1 METTLVKADDKGRVC
16 IRGTRKGAKY
26 LVTAENGGWWIMP
39 APKITVPEKWNRPPG
54 PGNCAPP
61 RWKVFMINP
70 KPGEVYWVDLGLKGK
85 LRPLLVVSRE
95 DAEAERALCV
105 CVPLTTQIRGG
116 DYEVKL
122 PRVRWLPG
130 ADEGVANVQGLTS
143 VENHRL
149 ERRAG
154 QFEARVTL
162 SVRDKI
168 AWLLE
173 LN

>member
-1 METTLVKADDKGRVC
+1 MT
-16 IRGTRKGAKY
+16 
-26 LVTAENGGWWIMP
+26 N
-39 APKITVPEKWNRPPG
+39 
-54 PGNCAPP
+54 P
-61 RWKVFMINP
+61 R
-70 KPGEVYWVDLGLKGK
+70 PGEVYWVDLGLKGK

-95 DAEAERALCV
+95 DPDAERALCV

-116 DYEVKL
+116 DYELRL

-130 ADEGVANVQGLTS
+130 TDEGVANVQGLTS

-154 QFEARVTL
+154 QFEARVTRA
-162 SVRDKI
+162 VRGKI

>member
-1 METTLVKADDKGRVC
+1 M
-16 IRGTRKGAKY
+16 
-26 LVTAENGGWWIMP
+26 
-39 APKITVPEKWNRPPG
+39 
-54 PGNCAPP
+54 
-61 RWKVFMINP
+61 
-70 KPGEVYWVDLGLKGK
+70 DLGLKGK
-85 LRPLLVVSRE
+85 VRPLMVVSRE
-95 DAEAERALCV
+95 DPDAERALCV

-116 DYEVKL
+116 NYEVKL

-130 ADEGVANVQGLTS
+130 PDEGVANVQGLTS

-154 QFEARVTL
+154 RFEPPVTARV
-162 SVRDKI
+162 RAKI

>member
-1 METTLVKADDKGRVC
+1 MT
-16 IRGTRKGAKY
+16 
-26 LVTAENGGWWIMP
+26 
-39 APKITVPEKWNRPPG
+39 
-54 PGNCAPP
+54 
-61 RWKVFMINP
+61 NP

-95 DAEAERALCV
+95 EADAARALCL
-105 CVPLTTQIRGG
+105 CVPLTTSLRGG
-116 DYEVKL
+116 DYEVIL
-122 PRVRWLPG
+122 PRVKWLPG
-130 ADEGVANVQGLTS
+130 NDEGAANVQGLTS

-154 QFEARVTL
+154 LFEPGITK
-162 SVRDKI
+162 SVRAKI

>member
-1 METTLVKADDKGRVC
+1 
-16 IRGTRKGAKY
+16 
-26 LVTAENGGWWIMP
+26 
-39 APKITVPEKWNRPPG
+39 
-54 PGNCAPP
+54 
-61 RWKVFMINP
+61 MIKP

-85 LRPLLVVSRE
+85 LRPLMVVSRE
-95 DAEAERALCV
+95 DPEVERALCV

-130 ADEGVANVQGLTS
+130 PDEGVANVQGLTS
-143 VENHRL
+143 IENYRL
-149 ERRAG
+149 ARRAG
-154 QFEARVTL
+154 QFEAAITSRV
-162 SVRDKI
+162 RNKI

>member
-1 METTLVKADDKGRVC
+1 M
-16 IRGTRKGAKY
+16 
-26 LVTAENGGWWIMP
+26 
-39 APKITVPEKWNRPPG
+39 
-54 PGNCAPP
+54 
-61 RWKVFMINP
+61 
-70 KPGEVYWVDLGLKGK
+70 
-85 LRPLLVVSRE
+85 
-95 DAEAERALCV
+95 
-105 CVPLTTQIRGG
+105 
-116 DYEVKL
+116 KL

-130 ADEGVANVQGLTS
+130 TDEGVANVQCLTS

-162 SVRDKI
+162 AVRGKI

>member
-1 METTLVKADDKGRVC
+1 M
-16 IRGTRKGAKY
+16 
-26 LVTAENGGWWIMP
+26 
-39 APKITVPEKWNRPPG
+39 
-54 PGNCAPP
+54 
-61 RWKVFMINP
+61 
-70 KPGEVYWVDLGLKGK
+70 
-85 LRPLLVVSRE
+85 
-95 DAEAERALCV
+95 CV
-105 CVPLTTQIRGG
+105 CVQLTTKIRGG

-154 QFEARVTL
+154 RFETNVIQA
-162 SVRDKI
+162 VRDKI

-173 LN
+173 LA

>member
-1 METTLVKADDKGRVC
+1 MTQ
-16 IRGTRKGAKY
+16 
-26 LVTAENGGWWIMP
+26 
-39 APKITVPEKWNRPPG
+39 
-54 PGNCAPP
+54 
-61 RWKVFMINP
+61 P

-116 DYEVKL
+116 SYEVKL

-130 ADEGVANVQGLTS
+130 PDEGVANIQGLTS

-154 QFEARVTL
+154 QFEAQVTQA
-162 SVRDKI
+162 VREKI

>member
-1 METTLVKADDKGRVC
+1 MT
-16 IRGTRKGAKY
+16 
-26 LVTAENGGWWIMP
+26 N
-39 APKITVPEKWNRPPG
+39 
-54 PGNCAPP
+54 P
-61 RWKVFMINP
+61 R
-70 KPGEVYWVDLGLKGK
+70 PGEVYWVDLGLKGK

-95 DAEAERALCV
+95 DPDAERALCV
-105 CVPLTTQIRGG
+105 CVPL
-116 DYEVKL
+116 

-130 ADEGVANVQGLTS
+130 TDEGVANVQGLTS

-154 QFEARVTL
+154 QFEARVTRA
-162 SVRDKI
+162 VRGKI

>member
-1 METTLVKADDKGRVC
+1 
-16 IRGTRKGAKY
+16 
-26 LVTAENGGWWIMP
+26 
-39 APKITVPEKWNRPPG
+39 
-54 PGNCAPP
+54 
-61 RWKVFMINP
+61 
-70 KPGEVYWVDLGLKGK
+70 VYWVDLGLKGK
-85 LRPLLVVSRE
+85 LRPLMVVSRE
-95 DAEAERALCV
+95 GKDADRALCV

-130 ADEGVANVQGLTS
+130 ADEGAANVQGLAS

-154 QFEARVTL
+154 QFEARITMA
-162 SVRDKI
+162 VRAKI

>member
-1 METTLVKADDKGRVC
+1 
-16 IRGTRKGAKY
+16 
-26 LVTAENGGWWIMP
+26 
-39 APKITVPEKWNRPPG
+39 
-54 PGNCAPP
+54 
-61 RWKVFMINP
+61 MIKP
-70 KPGEVYWVDLGLKGK
+70 KPGEVYWVDLGLKGR
-85 LRPLLVVSRE
+85 LRPLLLVSRE
-95 DAEAERALCV
+95 AADAERALCV

-154 QFEARVTL
+154 QFEAHIIS
-162 SVRDKI
+162 SVSDKI

>member
-1 METTLVKADDKGRVC
+1 M
-16 IRGTRKGAKY
+16 
-26 LVTAENGGWWIMP
+26 
-39 APKITVPEKWNRPPG
+39 
-54 PGNCAPP
+54 
-61 RWKVFMINP
+61 
-70 KPGEVYWVDLGLKGK
+70 DLGLKGK
-85 LRPLLVVSRE
+85 LRPLLVVSRA
-95 DAEAERALCV
+95 DADAARALCV

-130 ADEGVANVQGLTS
+130 ADEGVANVQGLTP

-162 SVRDKI
+162 AVRQQI

-173 LN
+173 LLG

>member
-1 METTLVKADDKGRVC
+1 
-16 IRGTRKGAKY
+16 
-26 LVTAENGGWWIMP
+26 
-39 APKITVPEKWNRPPG
+39 
-54 PGNCAPP
+54 
-61 RWKVFMINP
+61 MIQP

-95 DAEAERALCV
+95 DADAERALCA
-105 CVPLTTQIRGG
+105 PLTTQVRGG

-130 ADEGVANVQGLTS
+130 ADEGAANVQGLTS

-154 QFEARVTL
+154 QFEARVTMA
-162 SVRDKI
+162 VREKI